1 MNYNAGVYSP
11 NPIGGFNNSFNNPNP
26 MQYMPPQM
34 QQMGQMPTQQANV
47 QMQQQQPVQAQ
58 QQPQMAIPP
67 QTNKILVPS
76 WEAARDRA
84 VPFNSE
90 CVYFHQD
97 ADFGLEVYTDPQGRK
112 EVKPFRV
119 VPCTIEEM
127 ENEIKGVKTSDL
139 AAFATKQDLAEL
151 ESKIAQYLKQN
162 LSPTKAQSAE
172 PAHKGEAVDVIDD
185 LGDK

>member
-11 NPIGGFNNSFNNPNP
+11 NPMGGFNNSFNNPNP
-26 MQYMPPQM
+26 MQFMPPQM
-34 QQMGQMPTQQANV
+34 QPNGQMPMQQANV
-47 QMQQQQPVQAQ
+47 QMQQQQPVQPQ
-58 QQPQMAIPP
+58 PQPQMAIPP

-97 ADFGLEVYTDPQGRK
+97 ADFGFEVITDPQGRK
-112 EVKPFRV
+112 DVKPFRI

-127 ENEIKGVKTSDL
+127 ENEIKGVKASDL
-139 AAFATKQDLAEL
+139 SGFATKQDLENL
-151 ESKIAQYLKQN
+151 ESKLAQYIRQN
-162 LSPTKAQSAE
+162 IPTKSKTKMEQE
-172 PAHKGEAVDVIDD
+172 NDVDIIDD